1 MGESILRA
9 LRIRE
14 QTIGILHRTEQEI
27 NRISAKVLDLVFV
40 AEDIQLHHLFIVG
53 KSLVVETLH
62 QFRVIVS
69 VLVGEILIVKPV
81 DEKFECCWIIMRKSH
96 RLGLR
101 FVEIAIQSAAKEA
114 RVMRKQR
121 LLHDEPRLV
130 CSDDDSGILR
140 FWRTGTACQRL
151 CKAVEVSDLRESW
164 AGAMCALLFG
174 RHIDAEE
181 RQGRLGG

>member
-1 MGESILRA
+1 MGESVLRK
-9 LRIRE
+9 LRTWE
-14 QTIGILHRTEQEI
+14 QIIGLLHHTEHKI
-27 NRISAKVLDLVFV
+27 NRVPAKVLDLVFV
-40 AEDIQLHHLFIVG
+40 AEDVQLHHLLVIG
-53 KSLVVETLH
+53 KSLDGETLH

-81 DEKFECCWIIMRKSH
+81 DEKFECCWTIMRKSH

-121 LLHDEPRLV
+121 LLHDKPRLV

-174 RHIDAEE
+174 RHVDAGE
-181 RQGRLGG
+181 RQGRLAG